1 MSEPAT
7 PRRLGAA
14 VAIDQDGPRIL
25 GLVDLSERLD
35 SRLVLAE
42 SPPPGIPAGLLGVA
56 ILRAEEAAR
65 NHELPVGLW
74 QVPLTLASG
83 EVTAGTPRRGTG
95 GALAAAALEAATGLD
110 LESLTHELAAG
121 ASTASLLTAVRGHA
135 LATAI
140 SALDPEDGFAP
151 SPGRVAV
158 LRLASGPGLR
168 TAALAREGE
177 TLPATSGGAITLLS
191 AWGRDRAEA
200 IARLHGAV
208 RRSVV
213 LVAGGGTDQGFVS
226 RLLSGREIE
235 RFPGSAVAA
244 LASDG
249 DLLSRHGDQAA
260 LVYAAIAAHAGEL
273 TATRERFFAS
283 AARGRPEVP
292 EELSRGVEL
301 RYRGRSYLFHV
312 ERLGYDE
319 WRLESGNLRITARL
333 HHRSDGGVRLEAGM
347 RSFEIHTLTEGDVST
362 ILADGVPHRVVRR
375 EGQLVRSPATA
386 LVVGLPVRPGTEV
399 RAGTPLVVLEAM
411 KLETTVNAETDGRV
425 RELLVHPHQPVAV
438 GAPLLVLEPLARP
451 AGEELATTPAVALE
465 PLADA
470 AYPRTGGD
478 LEELC
483 RFLLGYDAAP
493 EAISRLLTAADA
505 APGTEGLVERG
516 LAIFADLAAL
526 FRRRE
531 DDEESDEASPR
542 SVEESL
548 FTYLRDLGRR
558 GAGLPEPFL
567 ARLRRALA
575 HYGVASLDPTPE
587 LEEALFRIARAQQ
600 RQRRH
605 VPPVLA
611 LLERVAAGA
620 GGGEGLRDL
629 LDRLIRVMRGRE
641 PNVYDLAREVRF
653 HRFDRPFIE
662 ATRRQVMAGAER
674 ALAALAGETSEAGRE
689 RQIAALTDVPQPL
702 YEWLVEQARS
712 APPRLRCDLL
722 AVIVRRYYRDRKIAT
737 LGGCE
742 EAGEPWVHAEYDH
755 AGNRVHVFATFTSP
769 AALGAALA
777 TFAGLGAPYAGE
789 RTEIIGDFFVQ
800 EAEPATDGEATAA
813 LAAAIAAIDFPAA
826 VRRIGISLFRARD
839 TRHFTFRRNEAGQLV
854 ESEVERGLHP
864 MLGQRLQLWRLS
876 NFALE
881 RLDAPPGI
889 YLLRGRARTNPKDER
904 LFALA
909 EVQDL
914 TPIRDITGRVIE
926 LPALEHTALEALAA
940 IRRYLAPLPVAG
952 RPQWNRLMLFLWPPV
967 YIPREEIDA
976 VAARMMP
983 QIEGLGLEKVVLRT
997 RIARPGAA
1005 VPEDLLM
1012 EISNPG
1018 GHGPRLR
1025 FRKPRLEPL
1034 APMAPYEQKVVELR
1048 RRGLTYAYE
1057 LVRMLAPGEEEAPKG
1072 WPHGDFVEHD
1082 LDASGKLV
1090 PVTRPRGENTANIVA
1105 GVVRN
1110 FTPRYPEGIRR
1121 VIVLGDG
1128 SRGMGALAEPE
1139 CRRIVAALDLAE
1151 ELGVPLEWFALSAG
1165 AKIAMDSG
1173 TENMDWISRVL
1184 RRIVTFTQ
1192 GGGEI
1197 HVVVCGINVGAQ
1209 PYWNAEATM
1218 LMHTRGILIMT
1229 PDGAMVLTG
1238 KQALDYSGGVSADD
1252 NVGIGGYDRIMGP
1265 NGQAQYLA
1273 ADLEEACRLLL
1284 RYYDHSYRLP
1294 TERFPRPAPTTDP
1307 RDRDVCVSPHGGE
1320 FATIGEVLDAAHNPG
1335 RKRPFEIRR
1344 LMAAVV
1350 DQDHPPLERWQ
1361 EMRDAETGVV
1371 WDAHLGGHP
1380 VSVIGFESRPVPRL
1394 GWVPSYGP
1402 EQWTAGTLFPLS
1414 SKKIARAI
1422 NSASGSRPLVVLAN
1436 LSGFDGSPESMRN
1449 WQLEFGAEIG
1459 RAVVNFRG
1467 PIVFCVVS
1475 RYHGGAFVVFSKALH
1490 DNMQVAA
1497 LEGTYASVIGGAP
1510 AAAVVFAREVDKRT
1524 RRDPR
1529 IVELERELADPGRGD
1544 QGRLRARFAEVWE
1557 EVHAEKLAELAVE
1570 YDRVHSV
1577 ERARDVGSVDEI
1589 LPAVRLRPW
1598 LIEALE
1604 RGMAKEEAKATS

>member
-1 MSEPAT
+1 VSAAA

-14 VAIDQDGPRIL
+14 LAVDADGPRLL

-35 SRLVLAE
+35 HRLVLAE
-42 SPPPGIPAGLLGVA
+42 SPPPGLPAETLAAAAGAAL
-56 ILRAEEAAR
+56 EAAAAT
-65 NHELPVGLW
+65 ELPVGLW
-74 QVPLTLASG
+74 QVPIGVGAAG
-83 EVTAGTPRRGTG
+83 VEAGTPRRGTG
-95 GALAAAALEAATGLD
+95 GALAAAALESATGLD
-110 LESLTHELAAG
+110 LEVLAGELAAG
-121 ASTASLLTAVRGHA
+121 ASTAPLLTEVRGHA
-135 LATAI
+135 IATAI
-140 SALDPEDGFAP
+140 SALDPEEGFAP
-151 SPGRVAV
+151 CPGAVAAM
-158 LRLASGPGLR
+158 RLASGPGLR
-168 TAALAREGE
+168 TAATTSEGAPSP
-177 TLPATSGGAITLLS
+177 LSAGGALAHLS
-191 AWGRDRAEA
+191 AWGRDRSEA

-213 LVAGGGTDQGFVS
+213 LLAGGATDQGFLA
-226 RLLSGREIE
+226 RLLGGLEIE
-235 RFPGSAVAA
+235 RQPGGAAAA
-244 LASDG
+244 LAAAG
-249 DLLSRHGDQAA
+249 ELISRHGEQAA
-260 LVYAAIAAHAGEL
+260 LVYAAVAAHADEL
-273 TATRERFFAS
+273 AAARQRFLAS

-301 RYRGRSYLFHV
+301 RLHGRSYLFHV
-312 ERLGYDE
+312 ERLGRDE
-319 WRLESGNLRITARL
+319 WRLAIDGRRLSARVV
-333 HHRSDGGVRLEAGM
+333 HHPGGGARLEAGT
-347 RSFEIHTLTEGDVST
+347 RAFDVHAWSGPEAIT
-362 ILADGVPHRVVRR
+362 VLVDGVPHRVLRR

-386 LVVGLPVRPGTEV
+386 LVVSLPARPGAEVRPGE
-399 RAGTPLVVLEAM
+399 PLVVLEAM
-411 KLETTVNAETDGRV
+411 KLETTVAAEVAGRV
-425 RELLVHPHQPVAV
+425 RELLVHPHEPVAV
-438 GAPLLVLEPLARP
+438 GAPLLVLEPLAHRAEEEP
-451 AGEELATTPAVALE
+451 AAGAAVALE
-465 PLADA
+465 ALAGPEA
-470 AYPRTGGD
+470 PRRTAD
-478 LEELC
+478 LEETC
-483 RFLLGYDAAP
+483 RFLLGYDADP
-493 EAISRLLTAADA
+493 EALARLLAAGAERAGAD
-505 APGTEGLVERG
+505 GQVERG
-516 LAIFADLAAL
+516 LTIFADLTAL

-575 HYGVASLDPTPE
+575 HYGVATLDPTPE

-600 RQRRH
+600 RLRRH

-611 LLERVAAGA
+611 LLERVAR
-620 GGGEGLRDL
+620 GEGSGDGLRDL
-629 LDRLIRVMRGRE
+629 LDRLVRVMRGRE

-653 HRFDRPFIE
+653 RRFDRPLIE
-662 ATRRQVMAGAER
+662 ATRRQTLAAAER
-674 ALAALAGETSEAGRE
+674 ELAALAAETAENRRAAR
-689 RQIAALTDVPQPL
+689 IAVLADVPQPL
-702 YEWLVEQARS
+702 HDWLAEKALAA
-712 APPRLRCDLL
+712 APGLRRDLL
-722 AVIVRRYYRDRKIAT
+722 EVIVRRYYRDRRIAA
-737 LGGCE
+737 LQFR
-742 EAGEPWVHAEYDH
+742 EAGGEPWAHAEYEH
-755 AGNRVHVFATFTSP
+755 AGNRVHLFAAFTP
-769 AALGAALA
+769 RAELGAAL
-777 TFAGLGAPYAGE
+777 
-789 RTEIIGDFFVQ
+789 RTL
-800 EAEPATDGEATAA
+800 AA
-813 LAAAIAAIDFPAA
+813 LAGQVAGPGAEVISDLYVHGAPPARDEEAAPGLAAEIAAAAFPAA
-826 VRRIGISLFRARD
+826 LRRIGVSLYGGEG
-839 TRHFTFRRNEAGQLV
+839 TRHFTFRRDAEGRILEAEL
-854 ESEVERGLHP
+854 ERGLHP

-881 RLDAPPGI
+881 RLEAPRGI
-889 YLLRGRARTNPKDER
+889 YLLRGRARANPKDER

-909 EVQDL
+909 EVRDL
-914 TPIRDITGRVIE
+914 TPIRDVTGRIVE

-940 IRRYLAPLPVAG
+940 IRRHLAPLPVAE

-976 VAARMMP
+976 VASRMMP
-983 QIEGLGLEKVVLRT
+983 QAEGLGLEKVVLR
-997 RIARPGAA
+997 ARVVRPDTST
-1005 VPEDLLM
+1005 PEDLVM

-1025 FRKPRLEPL
+1025 FRKPRVEPL
-1034 APMAPYEQKVVELR
+1034 APMARYEQKVVELR
-1048 RRGLTYAYE
+1048 RRGLVYPYE
-1057 LVRMLAPGEEEAPKG
+1057 LVRTLAPSEEEAPSG

-1082 LDASGKLV
+1082 LDEAGRLA
-1090 PVTRPRGENTANIVA
+1090 PVARPPGENVANVVA

-1121 VIVLGDG
+1121 VILLGDG

-1218 LMHTRGILIMT
+1218 LMHTRGILVMT

-1265 NGQAQYLA
+1265 NGQAQYHA

-1284 RYYDHSYRLP
+1284 RYYDHSYRAAG
-1294 TERFPRPAPTTDP
+1294 ERFPRPAPTADP
-1307 RDRDVCVSPHGGE
+1307 RERDVCASPHGGE

-1344 LMAAVV
+1344 LMAAAV

-1361 EMRDAETGVV
+1361 GMRDAETGVV
-1371 WDAHLGGHP
+1371 WDAHLGGYP
-1380 VSVIGFESRPVPRL
+1380 VSVLGFESRPVPRV
-1394 GWVPSYGP
+1394 GWVPRYGP

-1529 IVELERELADPGRGD
+1529 IAELERELADPARGD
-1544 QGRLRARFAEVWE
+1544 QGRLRARLADLWE

-1589 LPAVRLRPW
+1589 LPAARLRPW
-1598 LIEALE
+1598 LIAALE
-1604 RGMAKEEAKATS
+1604 RGMAKEEARGRG